1 MDKYDRDVPRL
12 HLTLFPEQ
20 WKILL
25 GAQDGGGG
33 DVWPPPERR
42 LPWGVLG
49 SLNLDTVGWLLEET
63 QEDKERLL
71 GWGLGVPILTGT
83 GKTRNLKFL

>member
-1 MDKYDRDVPRL
+1 MDKYDGDVPRL

-33 DVWPPPERR
+33 DVWPSPERR
-42 LPWGVLG
+42 PPWGVLG
-49 SLNLDTVGWLLEET
+49 SLNLDTVGWLLET
-63 QEDKERLL
+63 RRTRSGRLAVMRANFN
-71 GWGLGVPILTGT
+71 WDPNFS
-83 GKTRNLKFL
+83 K